1 MEFHDTIY
9 LLWLACRCNYR
20 YLFIRPLPAVSA
32 GTKAAT
38 SSKLVW
44 FLRLNRH
51 SFQHNLFK
59 VIIPITTLSWC
70 AKRERMSLLWK
81 LILENNLTN
90 SSARAI
96 LEARSR
102 ESYPPFIADSQNLL
116 ISTFFLKVRDE
127 KKTLI
132 PILLI
137 KKSPSFF
144 SFILRISTFLS
155 IGCFFVPHPWSQYS
169 SIAASYLDLNTICL
183 WGLYLDSILFSILL
197 NLFQNV

>member
-1 MEFHDTIY
+1 MEFHDTTY
-9 LLWLACRCNYR
+9 LFWLACRCNHR
-20 YLFIRPLPAVSA
+20 YPFIRPLPAVSA

-51 SFQHNLFK
+51 SFQHNLSK
-59 VIIPITTLSWC
+59 VIILITTLCWC

-102 ESYPPFIADSQNLL
+102 ESYPPFIAESQNLL
-116 ISTFFLKVRDE
+116 ISTFLCMMKKELSFQLCWLKN
-127 KKTLI
+127 L
-132 PILLI
+132 
-137 KKSPSFF
+137 SHF

-155 IGCFFVPHPWSQYS
+155 IGFFFFLTHDPNTPPLLPFT
-169 SIAASYLDLNTICL
+169 SI
-183 WGLYLDSILFSILL
+183 
-197 NLFQNV
+197 